1 MPARTLPARAH
12 HLDVEVADLL
22 AQRVAVDAEQVGSAD
37 LVATGGG
44 ERGREQRVLD
54 FAQNAVIE
62 AGRRHAVG
70 EAGEIAGEM
79 ALDGRAQ
86 ALLPARLLGRGRKGR
101 V

>member
-1 MPARTLPARAH
+1 MRLPGIPAHTLPARAH

-22 AQRVAVDAEQVGSAD
+22 AQRVAVDAEQVGGAD
-37 LVATGGG
+37 LVTAGSG

-54 FAQNAVIE
+54 LAQDAVIE

-79 ALDGRAQ
+79 ALDGRAK
-86 ALLPARLLGRGRKGR
+86 ALLAARLLGRG
-101 V
+101 